1 MSTCAFC
8 GTQRPFGH
16 HFLAHRLSTSR
27 LHTVKVCEGCLADAR
42 QSGYQIAER
51 ESGWASSVWAPEAG
65 LRRPF
70 DGGPA
75 RANPPIT
82 HP

>member
-8 GTQRPFGH
+8 GTQRRFGN

-27 LHTVKVCEGCLADAR
+27 LHTVKVCEACLAEAR

-51 ESGWASSVWAPEAG
+51 ESGWGSDAG
-65 LRRPF
+65 LLRPC
-70 DGGPA
+70 DGGSAHAHPL
-75 RANPPIT
+75 IT
-82 HP
+82 HL